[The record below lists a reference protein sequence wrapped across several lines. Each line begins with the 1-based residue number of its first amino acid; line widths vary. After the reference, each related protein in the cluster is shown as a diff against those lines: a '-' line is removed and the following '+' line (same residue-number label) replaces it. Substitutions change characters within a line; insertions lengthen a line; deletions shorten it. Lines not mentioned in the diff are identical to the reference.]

1 MKFII
6 SGGKKLRGTIHVAG
20 SKNAVLPILAATL
33 LTDKQCILDNVPKIR
48 DVEMML
54 QLITHL
60 GRRVVRRGEHT
71 VVVEAGSIS
80 RRTLDPKLVKSFRA
94 SFLLLGPLLARF
106 RSVRITEPGGCSIG
120 NRPLDDHFHGF
131 KRMGVKIE
139 RSRGVYT
146 FSHRGLEAK
155 TIVLVAPS
163 VTATENIIMAASLAR
178 GTTVLKDAASEPH
191 VQDLCIFLNAMGAR
205 IEGIGTP
212 TVTVKGV
219 KALHGASHSI
229 IPDHNEA
236 ATLIIMGLAT
246 KSKITVARIRPN
258 HLDVVLETLLDAG
271 ARFDMQKDSITLK
284 SSGLLRAMKV
294 QTRPYP
300 GIPTDVQSL
309 FGVLATQSHGTSL
322 IHETIFDGRFGYIRE
337 LENMGANAV
346 VCDPHRVL
354 ITGPTPL
361 YGQEVRSLDLRGGIA
376 VVVAGLIAHG
386 QTVIHGAEL
395 IDRGYE
401 HIEERL
407 KMLGADI
414 RREE

>member
-6 SGGKKLRGTIHVAG
+6 FGGKKLRGTIHVAG
-20 SKNAVLPILAATL
+20 SKNAALPILAATL
-33 LTDKQCILDNVPKIR
+33 LTDERCTLSNVPNIR

-54 QLITHL
+54 ELIARL
-60 GRRVVRRGEHT
+60 GRRVVRTEDHG
-71 VVVEAGSIS
+71 VVIEAGSIS
-80 RRTLDPKLVKSFRA
+80 RKTLDPKLVKSFRA
-94 SFLLLGPLLARF
+94 SFLLLGPLLSRF
-106 RSVRITEPGGCSIG
+106 RNIRITEPGGCSIG
-120 NRPLDDHFHGF
+120 NRPLDDHVHGF
-131 KRMGVKIE
+131 KRMGVNIE
-139 RSRGVYT
+139 RSRGIYT

-155 TIVLVAPS
+155 IIVLIAPS
-163 VTATENIIMAASLAR
+163 VTATENIIMAASLAH
-178 GTTVLKDAASEPH
+178 GTTVLKNAASEPH
-191 VQDLCIFLNAMGAR
+191 VQDLCTFLNAMGAR
-205 IEGIGTP
+205 IEGVGTP
-212 TVTVKGV
+212 TLTVKGV
-219 KALHGASHSI
+219 KALHGSRHSI

-236 ATLIIMGLAT
+236 ATFIIMGLAT
-246 KSKITVARIRPN
+246 KSKITITGIRPD

-284 SSGLLRAMKV
+284 SSGSLQAMKV

-309 FGVLATQSHGTSL
+309 FGVLATQSNRTSL
-322 IHETIFDGRFGYIRE
+322 IHETIFDGRFGYIHE

-361 YGQEVRSLDLRGGIA
+361 YGKEVRSLDLRGGIT
-376 VVVAGLIAHG
+376 VVVAGLVAHG
-386 QTVIHGAEL
+386 QTIIHGAEL

-401 HIEERL
+401 RIEERL
-407 KMLGADI
+407 RGLGADI